1 MKNQDYWTKRKADL
15 IYEQMDKAEKQADKF
30 DKVYKESKAYLD
42 KQINKIFDKFQR
54 DYGLSERDARHVLKN
69 MKDQKDLN
77 ELRKVLEARPND
89 PNIQRLLADLDSP
102 AYAYRMKRLERLSAD
117 LDSMR
122 ESIYHS
128 EKKGSD
134 AFYSDLMKD
143 SYYKATFD
151 LQQQTGLAYSFSDL
165 PETEI
170 KRLQGLKWTGEA
182 YSDRIWSNT
191 GALASSVKDEL
202 LVSLMTGRSVRDTS
216 QAIAERF
223 EVGQNKARRLIRT
236 ESAFF
241 HNQMELLSYEDAEIT
256 KYKFV
261 AVLDK
266 RTSHICQEHDNKV
279 YDTDKAVPGVNYP
292 PLHPWCRSTTIA
304 HDEDIDYS
312 KLERRARN
320 PETGKVE
327 YVPADMSYKDWYS
340 KYVDQDKKN
349 IKIDFSKLT
358 SEEINNLDF
367 DDLMKY
373 YEWVEE
379 QEKLKAKQKE
389 LQADA
394 ERKLLEERESKVPK
408 TRRDLVSRIEE
419 RLRTTNFVDVFG
431 EENAQG
437 LLREL
442 RFFPND
448 DFVQSLYGSVDK
460 LSFAKVKEMSSHV
473 SGTQINLAKGDFIYN
488 KKFNQKAH
496 SIVLHEFTHGID
508 NVATYFGAPE
518 LGAKAFSSQYDL
530 YNTIKKDMDNYIFGD
545 MKLKRGASIDEKRD
559 FFNLRQAKVRDF
571 KSELLELAKK
581 LNPEIRPEANAEV
594 GAFAS
599 DMMSSFRSAEYG
611 SQPFNHSDSYWKNKA
626 HRGMEF
632 IAEYTQAQMTPEIKT
647 FYDKVFPNSVKIYNK
662 IFEDISKLK
671 LENKKPI
678 VW

>member
-1 MKNQDYWTKRKADL
+1 MKNQDYWTERKANL

-77 ELRKVLEARPND
+77 ELRKVLETRPDD
-89 PNIQRLLADLDSP
+89 PNIQRLLVDLDSP

-128 EKKGSD
+128 EKSGSD

-202 LVSLMTGRSVRDTS
+202 LVSLMTGRSVRETS

-223 EVGQNKARRLIRT
+223 EVGQNKARRLVRT

-256 KYKFV
+256 KYRFV

-279 YDTDKAVPGVNYP
+279 YNTADAVPGVNYP

-304 HDEDIDYS
+304 HDDDIDYS

-327 YVPADMSYKDWYS
+327 YVPADMSYKEWYS
-340 KYVDQDKKN
+340 KYVAKDEKEQKN
-349 IKIDFSKLT
+349 AFMDSFS
-358 SEEINNLDF
+358 NGLD
-367 DDLMKY
+367 L
-373 YEWVEE
+373 
-379 QEKLKAKQKE
+379 KQKT
-389 LQADA
+389 LSNFDHHA
-394 ERKLLEERESKVPK
+394 RKWY
-408 TRRDLVSRIEE
+408 
-419 RLRTTNFVDVFG
+419 
-431 EENAQG
+431 
-437 LLREL
+437 
-442 RFFPND
+442 ND
-448 DFVQSLYGSVDK
+448 YVEKQ
-460 LSFAKVKEMSSHV
+460 LSFED
-473 SGTQINLAKGDFIYN
+473 IELASN
-488 KKFNQKAH
+488 KIKD
-496 SIVLHEFTHGID
+496 VLE
-508 NVATYFGAPE
+508 NSE
-518 LGAKAFSSQYDL
+518 LS
-530 YNTIKKDMDNYIFGD
+530 M
-545 MKLKRGASIDEKRD
+545 R
-559 FFNLRQAKVRDF
+559 F
-571 KSELLELAKK
+571 KSENIDKLIDSTRILNQFETGTSGGTVNLKYRRQANEQLFGLQGKRLKKHDYEKYGYFGNKDPYEDFLYNSKSWGGVSQYGDVIVRFSKDKMLSRTTFTINNSLGPAVYKDLVADNPNSPHLLSIDKNYLQDYVEL
-581 LNPEIRPEANAEV
+581 L
-594 GAFAS
+594 
-599 DMMSSFRSAEYG
+599 
-611 SQPFNHSDSYWKNKA
+611 KNKNA
-626 HRGMEF
+626 R
-632 IAEYTQAQMTPEIKT
+632 TPEELTKT
-647 FYDKVFPNSVKIYNK
+647 LGIRYIEAQFHGDVGLTDISSMYFTNK
-662 IFEDISKLK
+662 IPNNNQINALK
-671 LENKKPI
+671 SYGIDVFVKEGEKF
-678 VW
+678 VRVE

>member
-1 MKNQDYWTKRKADL
+1 MKNQEYWAKRKANL

-30 DKVYKESKAYLD
+30 DEIYKQSKDYLD
-42 KQINKIFDKFQR
+42 KQINKVFDKFQR
-54 DYGLSERDARHVLKN
+54 DYGLSERDARQVLKR

-102 AYAYRMKRLERLSAD
+102 AYAYRMKRLERLNDD
-117 LDSMR
+117 LDRMR

-128 EKKGSD
+128 EKSGSD

-261 AVLDK
+261 AVLDR
-266 RTSHICQEHDNKV
+266 RTSEICQEHDNKV

-304 HDEDIDYS
+304 HYEDADYS
-312 KLERRARN
+312 KLERRARS
-320 PETGKVE
+320 PETGKTE
-327 YVPADMSYKDWYS
+327 LVPADMTYKEWYG
-340 KYVDQDKKN
+340 KYVVDKDVV
-349 IKIDFSKLT
+349 KIDFSKLT
-358 SEEINNLDF
+358 SEEIDNLDF
-367 DDLMKY
+367 DDLLKY
-373 YEWVEE
+373 FDWAAE
-379 QEKLKAKQKE
+379 QDALKEKAEKAA
-389 LQADA
+389 LQA
-394 ERKLLEERESKVPK
+394 REDNVPL
-408 TRRDLVSRIEE
+408 TRRDLVDRLEK

-442 RFFPND
+442 RFFPSD
-448 DFVQSLYGSVDK
+448 DFVQSLYGSIDK

-473 SGTQINLAKGDFIYN
+473 SGTQVNLAKGDFIYN

-496 SIVLHEFTHGID
+496 SIVLHELTHGID
-508 NVATYFGAPE
+508 NIATYFGAPE
-518 LGAKAFSSQYDL
+518 LGVKAFSSQYDL

-545 MKLKRGASIDEKRD
+545 MKLKRGASMDEKRD

-571 KSELLELAKK
+571 KSELYELAKK
-581 LNPEIRPEANAEV
+581 LNPEIRPEENAEV
-594 GAFAS
+594 AAFAS

-632 IAEYTQAQMTPEIKT
+632 IAEYTQAQMTPEIKS

>member
-1 MKNQDYWTKRKADL
+1 MKNEEYWAKRKANL

-69 MKDQKDLN
+69 MKDQKGLN

-102 AYAYRMKRLERLSAD
+102 AYAYRMKRLERLSDD
-117 LDSMR
+117 LDRMR

-170 KRLQGLKWTGEA
+170 KRLRGLKWTGEA

-223 EVGQNKARRLIRT
+223 EVGQNKARRLVRT

-241 HNQMELLSYEDAEIT
+241 HNQMELLSYEDVEIT

-261 AVLDK
+261 AVLDR
-266 RTSHICQEHDNKV
+266 RTSEICQEHDNKV
-279 YDTDKAVPGVNYP
+279 YNTDEAVPGVNYP

-304 HDEDIDYS
+304 HDDDIDYS

-327 YVPADMSYKDWYS
+327 YVPADMSYKEWYS
-340 KYVDQDKKN
+340 KYVAKDEKN
-349 IKIDFSKLT
+349 IKFDFSKLT
-358 SEEINNLDF
+358 TEEINNLDF
-367 DDLMKY
+367 DNLMKY

-379 QEKLKAKQKE
+379 QEKLKEKQKE
-389 LQADA
+389 LQAEA

-431 EENAQG
+431 ENAQG

-448 DFVQSLYGSVDK
+448 DFVNSVYGSVDK

-473 SGTQINLAKGDFIYN
+473 SGTKVHLAKSDFIYN

-496 SIVLHEFTHGID
+496 SIVLHELTHGVD
-508 NVATYFGAPE
+508 NIASYFGAPE
-518 LGAKAFSSQYDL
+518 LGVKAFSSQYDL
-530 YNTIKKDMDNYIFGD
+530 YNVIKKDMDNYIFGD
-545 MKLKRGASIDEKRD
+545 MKLKKGASTEEKIA
-559 FFNLRQAKVRDF
+559 FFNLRQAKVREF
-571 KSELLELAKK
+571 KSELFELAKK
-581 LNPEIRPEANAEV
+581 LNPEIYPEANAEV
-594 GAFAS
+594 TAFAS
-599 DMMSSFRSAEYG
+599 DMMSSFRKAEYG
-611 SQPFNHSDSYWKNKA
+611 HQSFGHEASYWKDKSN
-626 HRGMEF
+626 RGMEF
-632 IAEYTQAQMTPEIKT
+632 LAEYTQAQMTPEIKA
-647 FYDKVFPNSVKIYNK
+647 FYDKVFPNSVKIYNE

-678 VW
+678 AW

>member
-1 MKNQDYWTKRKADL
+1 MKNEEYWTKRKANL

-30 DKVYKESKAYLD
+30 DDVYRQSKAYLD
-42 KQINKIFDKFQR
+42 KQINKVFDKFQR

-128 EKKGSD
+128 EKNGSD

-223 EVGQNKARRLIRT
+223 EVSKGKARRLVRT

-279 YDTDKAVPGVNYP
+279 YETKDAVPGVNYP

-304 HDEDIDYS
+304 HDDDIDYS

-327 YVPADMSYKDWYS
+327 YVPADMSYKEWYS
-340 KYVDQDKKN
+340 KYVAKDGEELYNQDMFAMDLMAKQRSFVVGNDIRVKTKKLNGTDFDFWVQDDTKKIRDSVLNVNTVFQELDSYKKPTVVFLKKSRLPGLAGYDYKQDTMFISDDFHSEKEFKEILSDGFFASKNIRDALIHELTHKKHWDSAKAFYKKN
-349 IKIDFSKLT
+349 KKRY
-358 SEEINNLDF
+358 NNLEEA
-367 DDLMKY
+367 MKA
-373 YEWVEE
+373 
-379 QEKLKAKQKE
+379 LNA
-389 LQADA
+389 
-394 ERKLLEERESKVPK
+394 P
-408 TRRDLVSRIEE
+408 LVSYVKTQQNLDMMYLHKISI
-419 RLRTTNFVDVFG
+419 
-431 EENAQG
+431 NALAAFEKNNINELVAEVG
-437 LLREL
+437 VLAEDTPDKILL
-442 RFFPND
+442 
-448 DFVQSLYGSVDK
+448 Q
-460 LSFAKVKEMSSHV
+460 KVKE
-473 SGTQINLAKGDFIYN
+473 
-488 KKFNQKAH
+488 
-496 SIVLHEFTHGID
+496 VL
-508 NVATYFGAPE
+508 
-518 LGAKAFSSQYDL
+518 K
-530 YNTIKKDMDNYIFGD
+530 
-545 MKLKRGASIDEKRD
+545 
-559 FFNLRQAKVRDF
+559 
-571 KSELLELAKK
+571 
-581 LNPEIRPEANAEV
+581 
-594 GAFAS
+594 
-599 DMMSSFRSAEYG
+599 
-611 SQPFNHSDSYWKNKA
+611 WK
-626 HRGMEF
+626 
-632 IAEYTQAQMTPEIKT
+632 
-647 FYDKVFPNSVKIYNK
+647 
-662 IFEDISKLK
+662 
-671 LENKKPI
+671 
-678 VW
+678 

>member
-1 MKNQDYWTKRKADL
+1 MKNQDYWTKRKANL

-69 MKDQKDLN
+69 VKDQKDLN
-77 ELRKVLEARPND
+77 ELRKVLEARPDD

-102 AYAYRMKRLERLSAD
+102 AYAYRMKRLERLNDD
-117 LDSMR
+117 LDRMR

-134 AFYSDLMKD
+134 SFYSDLMKD

-191 GALASSVKDEL
+191 GALASIVKDEL

-223 EVGQNKARRLIRT
+223 EVGQNKARRLVRT

-256 KYKFV
+256 KYRFV

-279 YDTDKAVPGVNYP
+279 YNTADAVPGVNYP

-304 HDEDIDYS
+304 HDDDIDYS

-327 YVPADMSYKDWYS
+327 YIPADMSYKEWYD
-340 KYVDQDKKN
+340 KYVAKDRGKSYNQGMDKSAPHVSSGS
-349 IKIDFSKLT
+349 ISAARGD
-358 SEEINNLDF
+358 
-367 DDLMKY
+367 
-373 YEWVEE
+373 VE
-379 QEKLKAKQKE
+379 KQKNAFAVRYYNQLRNSDRE
-389 LQADA
+389 DVVKKMMESSNLPHSTVSKALEHILDNKYLLWDSDA
-394 ERKLLEERESKVPK
+394 FEEREMNFYPHYDMARSFQRLYMGNPK
-408 TRRDLVSRIEE
+408 ESDIIMLQHE
-419 RLRTTNFVDVFG
+419 
-431 EENAQG
+431 
-437 LLREL
+437 
-442 RFFPND
+442 
-448 DFVQSLYGSVDK
+448 SLESYYMNHKKMDYDEAHK
-460 LSFAKVKEMSSHV
+460 KAN
-473 SGTQINLAKGDFIYN
+473 I
-488 KKFNQKAH
+488 KFNYQEA
-496 SIVLHEFTHGID
+496 
-508 NVATYFGAPE
+508 
-518 LGAKAFSSQYDL
+518 
-530 YNTIKKDMDNYIFGD
+530 IKNG
-545 MKLKRGASIDEKRD
+545 
-559 FFNLRQAKVRDF
+559 
-571 KSELLELAKK
+571 
-581 LNPEIRPEANAEV
+581 
-594 GAFAS
+594 
-599 DMMSSFRSAEYG
+599 
-611 SQPFNHSDSYWKNKA
+611 
-626 HRGMEF
+626 
-632 IAEYTQAQMTPEIKT
+632 
-647 FYDKVFPNSVKIYNK
+647 
-662 IFEDISKLK
+662 ED
-671 LENKKPI
+671 
-678 VW
+678 

>member
-1 MKNQDYWTKRKADL
+1 MKNQDYWTKRKANL

-69 MKDQKDLN
+69 MKGQKDLN

-128 EKKGSD
+128 EKSGSD

-223 EVGQNKARRLIRT
+223 EVGQNKARRLVRT

-327 YVPADMSYKDWYS
+327 YVPADMSYKEWYS
-340 KYVDQDKKN
+340 KYVVKDEKEQKN
-349 IKIDFSKLT
+349 AFMDSFS
-358 SEEINNLDF
+358 NGLD
-367 DDLMKY
+367 L
-373 YEWVEE
+373 
-379 QEKLKAKQKE
+379 KQKT
-389 LQADA
+389 LSNFDHHA
-394 ERKLLEERESKVPK
+394 RKWY
-408 TRRDLVSRIEE
+408 
-419 RLRTTNFVDVFG
+419 
-431 EENAQG
+431 
-437 LLREL
+437 
-442 RFFPND
+442 ND
-448 DFVQSLYGSVDK
+448 YVEKQ
-460 LSFAKVKEMSSHV
+460 LSFED
-473 SGTQINLAKGDFIYN
+473 IELASN
-488 KKFNQKAH
+488 KIKD
-496 SIVLHEFTHGID
+496 VLE
-508 NVATYFGAPE
+508 NSE
-518 LGAKAFSSQYDL
+518 LS
-530 YNTIKKDMDNYIFGD
+530 M
-545 MKLKRGASIDEKRD
+545 R
-559 FFNLRQAKVRDF
+559 F
-571 KSELLELAKK
+571 KSENIDKLIDSTRILNQFETGTSGGTVNLKYRRQANEQLFGLQGKRLKKHDFEKYGYFGNKDPYEDFLYNSKSWGGVSQYGDVIVRFSKDKMLSRTTFTINNSLGPAVYKDLVADNPNSPHLLSIDKNYLQDYVEL
-581 LNPEIRPEANAEV
+581 L
-594 GAFAS
+594 
-599 DMMSSFRSAEYG
+599 
-611 SQPFNHSDSYWKNKA
+611 KNKNV
-626 HRGMEF
+626 R
-632 IAEYTQAQMTPEIKT
+632 TPEELTKT
-647 FYDKVFPNSVKIYNK
+647 LGIRYIEAQFHGDVGLTDISSMYFTNK
-662 IFEDISKLK
+662 IPNNNQIDALK
-671 LENKKPI
+671 SYGIDVFMKEGEKF
-678 VW
+678 VRVE

>member
-1 MKNQDYWTKRKADL
+1 MKNEEYWTKRKANL

-30 DKVYKESKAYLD
+30 DDVYRQSKAYLD
-42 KQINKIFDKFQR
+42 KQINKVFDKFQR

-223 EVGQNKARRLIRT
+223 EVGKGKARRLVRT

-279 YDTDKAVPGVNYP
+279 YETKDAVPGVNYP

-304 HDEDIDYS
+304 HDDDIDYS

-327 YVPADMSYKDWYS
+327 YVPADMSYKEWYS
-340 KYVDQDKKN
+340 KYVDKDEKEQKN
-349 IKIDFSKLT
+349 AFMDSFS
-358 SEEINNLDF
+358 NGLD
-367 DDLMKY
+367 L
-373 YEWVEE
+373 
-379 QEKLKAKQKE
+379 KQKT
-389 LQADA
+389 LSNFDHYA
-394 ERKLLEERESKVPK
+394 RKWYNDYV
-408 TRRDLVSRIEE
+408 
-419 RLRTTNFVDVFG
+419 
-431 EENAQG
+431 ENQ
-437 LLREL
+437 
-442 RFFPND
+442 
-448 DFVQSLYGSVDK
+448 
-460 LSFAKVKEMSSHV
+460 LSFEDIESASNRIK
-473 SGTQINLAKGDFIYN
+473 D
-488 KKFNQKAH
+488 
-496 SIVLHEFTHGID
+496 VLE
-508 NVATYFGAPE
+508 NSE
-518 LGAKAFSSQYDL
+518 LS
-530 YNTIKKDMDNYIFGD
+530 M
-545 MKLKRGASIDEKRD
+545 R
-559 FFNLRQAKVRDF
+559 F
-571 KSELLELAKK
+571 KSENIDKLIDSTRFLNQFETGTSGGTVNLKYRRQASEQLFGLQGKRLKKHDFEKYGYFGNKDPYEDFLYNSKSWGGVSQYGDVIVRFSKDKMLSRTTFTINNSLGPAVYKDLVADNPNSPHLLSIDK
-581 LNPEIRPEANAEV
+581 NYIQ
-594 GAFAS
+594 
-599 DMMSSFRSAEYG
+599 EYV
-611 SQPFNHSDSYWKNKA
+611 DILKNKNA
-626 HRGMEF
+626 R
-632 IAEYTQAQMTPEIKT
+632 TPEELTKT
-647 FYDKVFPNSVKIYNK
+647 LGIRYIEAQFHGDVGLTDISSMYFTNK
-662 IFEDISKLK
+662 IPNNNQINALKSYGIDIFVKEGEK
-671 LENKKPI
+671 FVRVE
-678 VW
+678 

>member
-1 MKNQDYWTKRKADL
+1 MKNEEYWTKRKANL

-30 DKVYKESKAYLD
+30 DDIYRQSKTYLD
-42 KQINKIFDKFQR
+42 KQINKVFDKFQR

-89 PNIQRLLADLDSP
+89 QNIQRLLADLDSP

-134 AFYSDLMKD
+134 DFYSDLMKD

-191 GALASSVKDEL
+191 GALASSVKEEL

-223 EVGQNKARRLIRT
+223 EVGQNKARRLVRT

-304 HDEDIDYS
+304 HDDDIDYS

-327 YVPADMSYKDWYS
+327 YVPADMSYKEWYD
-340 KYVDQDKKN
+340 KYVEKPREREL
-349 IKIDFSKLT
+349 SGG
-358 SEEINNLDF
+358 EYGANLDYVRSDEF
-367 DDLMKY
+367 
-373 YEWVEE
+373 
-379 QEKLKAKQKE
+379 
-389 LQADA
+389 
-394 ERKLLEERESKVPK
+394 
-408 TRRDLVSRIEE
+408 
-419 RLRTTNFVDVFG
+419 
-431 EENAQG
+431 
-437 LLREL
+437 
-442 RFFPND
+442 
-448 DFVQSLYGSVDK
+448 VDK
-460 LSFAKVKEMSSHV
+460 LKKHPMTSHLSDSIARVSRQMLQHRNGTPYEDYYLLDAKTGSVVALSNK
-473 SGTQINLAKGDFIYN
+473 ARKRKGVVYN
-488 KKFNQKAH
+488 EQ
-496 SIVLHEFTHGID
+496 VR
-508 NVATYFGAPE
+508 
-518 LGAKAFSSQYDL
+518 KAFKESLEQSL
-530 YNTIKKDMDNYIFGD
+530 I
-545 MKLKRGASIDEKRD
+545 SIH
-559 FFNLRQAKVRDF
+559 
-571 KSELLELAKK
+571 
-581 LNPEIRPEANAEV
+581 
-594 GAFAS
+594 
-599 DMMSSFRSAEYG
+599 
-611 SQPFNHSDSYWKNKA
+611 NHPSGKQK
-626 HRGMEF
+626 
-632 IAEYTQAQMTPEIKT
+632 
-647 FYDKVFPNSVKIYNK
+647 
-662 IFEDISKLK
+662 
-671 LENKKPI
+671 
-678 VW
+678 